1 MNKNII
7 TEEINTNPNSEKNKM
22 NIFNTDIFAI
32 ILSVLLA
39 FVIWFYVMSVDNPS
53 YNKTF
58 ADIPIEI
65 DDSSMELST
74 YMPYEYRVNVT
85 LEGRKGDITA
95 LTSSDIN
102 AYVDISNVTESGR
115 YTLDVI
121 ISVPNNIIVKEQTL
135 TTISVFFDNKSSTVV
150 TVVPEL
156 VSYVLEDGYEIDKST
171 IELDVTSVEVTGPQ
185 SLLDT
190 IDRAQVN
197 LVLGNVKNS
206 LTVRGTLVLINEN
219 GEIISNANIK
229 MNRTEVTASIPVYV
243 YKTIPLKLDYKYG
256 YYNNPNTS
264 IQITPSSIRIKGEAS
279 VLSEINSY
287 LLLVIDEK
295 NTADNFNTTITLPNN
310 IINVDSV
317 EQVNILITR
326 KNTVDKRILVS
337 NMSVNNP
344 KNFNYELLDE
354 SINITI
360 RGDSQYMNY
369 ITEKDIR
376 AEIDL
381 SHITNA
387 SGTTSVIANIIIS
400 DNYSQHVYEIG
411 DYKMSVRIN

>member
-1 MNKNII
+1 MEN
-7 TEEINTNPNSEKNKM
+7 NTNEIIVNSNSEKKKI
-22 NIFNTDIFAI
+22 NIFNTDMFARI
-32 ILSVLLA
+32 ISVLLA

-65 DDSSMELST
+65 NDSDMEFSA
-74 YMPYEYRVNVT
+74 YIPYEYKVNVT

-95 LTSSDIN
+95 LTSNDIN
-102 AYVDISNVTESGR
+102 AYVDISEIKESGR

-121 ISVPNNIIVKEQTL
+121 ISVPNNIAVKEQTL
-135 TTISVFFDNKSSTVV
+135 ATISVFFDNKSSTVV
-150 TVVPEL
+150 PVVPEL
-156 VSYVLEDGYEIDKST
+156 VSYVLEDGYEIDKSA
-171 IELDVTSVEVTGPQ
+171 IELDATSVEVTGPQ

-219 GEIISNANIK
+219 GEAISNANVK
-229 MNRTEVTASIPVYV
+229 MQRTEVTASIPVYV
-243 YKTIPLKLDYKYG
+243 YKTIPLKVDYKYG
-256 YYNNPNTS
+256 YYSNSDTNV
-264 IQITPSSIRIKGEAS
+264 QITPESIRIKGESS

-295 NTADNFNTTITLPNN
+295 NIFDNFNTTITLPGNV
-310 IINVDSV
+310 INVDNV
-317 EQVNILITR
+317 DQANILITR
-326 KNTVDKRILVS
+326 KNTIDKRILVS
-337 NMSVNNP
+337 NMTVNNP
-344 KNFNYELLDE
+344 KNLDYELLDE
-354 SINITI
+354 SVNVTL

-387 SGTTSVIANIIIS
+387 SGTTSVIASIIIS
-400 DNYSQHVYEIG
+400 DNYSQHVYELG
-411 DYKMSVRIN
+411 DYKISVRIN